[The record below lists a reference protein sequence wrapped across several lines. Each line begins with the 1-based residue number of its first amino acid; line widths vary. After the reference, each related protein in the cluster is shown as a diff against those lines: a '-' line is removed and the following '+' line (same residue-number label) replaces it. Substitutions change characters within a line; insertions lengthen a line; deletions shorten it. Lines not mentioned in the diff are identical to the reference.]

1 MPLPTMT
8 YLYET
13 IPVLEGDPVDHFEI
27 EQSTSDL
34 PLTKHPLTGFPI
46 RRVILGG
53 WGLPTEKL
61 AMPKTCCT
69 PGSGCC

>member
-1 MPLPTMT
+1 MT

-13 IPVLEGDPVDHFEI
+13 IPVLENDPVDHFEL
-27 EQSTSDL
+27 EQDPSDQ
-34 PLTKHPLTGFPI
+34 PFTKHPNTGLPI

-53 WGLPTEKL
+53 WGLPPEKSAL
-61 AMPKTCCT
+61 PKTCCI